1 MSSVL
6 IAGIGNVF
14 LGDDGFGP
22 AVARHLV
29 ERGNLPD
36 QVRVV
41 DYGIRGLHLAYDLLA
56 PASES
61 ERSFSLAG
69 GAVDSSKNERSF
81 SFKGDGVAALILI
94 DALPGDDEPG
104 TVTVLTVGSANDV
117 PVSAGVD
124 AHAMDPATVL
134 ATVRRLGGTLPP
146 TYVVGCRP
154 ANLDEGI
161 GLSPAVAA
169 AVPEAAAA
177 VDVLLGKL
185 TTEGT

>member
-1 MSSVL
+1 VRRVL
-6 IAGIGNVF
+6 VAGIGNVF

-29 ERGNLPD
+29 ERGDLPD

-41 DYGIRGLHLAYDLLA
+41 DYGIRGLHLAYDLLY
-56 PASES
+56 
-61 ERSFSLAG
+61 
-69 GAVDSSKNERSF
+69 
-81 SFKGDGVAALILI
+81 GVAALVLV
-94 DALPGDDEPG
+94 DALPGEDAPG
-104 TVTVLTVGSANDV
+104 TVTVLEVSPADGHDL
-117 PVSAGVD
+117 PVSGGVD

-134 ATVRRLGGTLPP
+134 ATLHRLGGTLPP

-154 ANLDEGI
+154 ANLDEGM

-169 AVPEAAAA
+169 AVPEALAA
-177 VDVLLGKL
+177 VDVLLSKL

>member
-1 MSSVL
+1 MRRVL
-6 IAGIGNVF
+6 VAGFGNVF

-29 ERGNLPD
+29 ERGDLPD

-41 DYGIRGLHLAYDLLA
+41 DYGIRGLHLAYDLLY
-56 PASES
+56 
-61 ERSFSLAG
+61 
-69 GAVDSSKNERSF
+69 
-81 SFKGDGVAALILI
+81 GVAALVLV
-94 DALPGDDEPG
+94 DAVPGEDAPG
-104 TVTVLTVGSANDV
+104 TITVLEVTNV
-117 PVSAGVD
+117 PASPGVD

-134 ATVRRLGGTLPP
+134 ATLHRLGGTPPP

-154 ANLDEGI
+154 ANLGEGM

-169 AVPEAAAA
+169 AVPEAVAA

>member
-1 MSSVL
+1 VRRVL
-6 IAGIGNVF
+6 VAGIGNVF

-29 ERGNLPD
+29 ERGDLPD

-41 DYGIRGLHLAYDLLA
+41 DYGIRGLHLAYDLLY
-56 PASES
+56 
-61 ERSFSLAG
+61 
-69 GAVDSSKNERSF
+69 
-81 SFKGDGVAALILI
+81 GVAALVLV
-94 DALPGDDEPG
+94 DALPGEDAPG
-104 TVTVLTVGSANDV
+104 TITVLEVTNV
-117 PVSAGVD
+117 PASPGVD

-134 ATVRRLGGTLPP
+134 ATLHRLGGTPPP

-154 ANLDEGI
+154 ANLGEGM

-169 AVPEAAAA
+169 AVPEAVAA

>member
-1 MSSVL
+1 MRRVL
-6 IAGIGNVF
+6 VAGIGNVF

-22 AVARHLV
+22 AVAQHLV
-29 ERGNLPD
+29 ERGDLPD

-41 DYGIRGLHLAYDLLA
+41 DYGIRGLHLAYDLLH
-56 PASES
+56 
-61 ERSFSLAG
+61 
-69 GAVDSSKNERSF
+69 
-81 SFKGDGVAALILI
+81 GVAALVLV
-94 DALPGDDEPG
+94 DALPGDDAPG
-104 TVTVLTVGSANDV
+104 TVTVLEVDDV
-117 PVSAGVD
+117 PAGVGLD

-134 ATVRRLGGTLPP
+134 ATLHRLGGTLPP

-154 ANLDEGI
+154 ANLDEGL

-169 AVPEAAAA
+169 AIPEAVAA

>member
-6 IAGIGNVF
+6 VAGIGNVF

-22 AVARHLV
+22 AVAQHLV
-29 ERGNLPD
+29 RRGDLPD
-36 QVRVV
+36 RVRVV
-41 DYGIRGLHLAYDLLA
+41 DYGIRGLHLAYDLLN
-56 PASES
+56 ASEN
-61 ERSFSLAG
+61 ERSFSLG
-69 GAVDSSKNERSF
+69 GEAYDSPNASKNERSF
-81 SFKGDGVAALILI
+81 SLGSVAALILI

-104 TVTVLTVGSANDV
+104 TVTVLEVGTSDLKGTT
-117 PVSAGVD
+117 SVD

-154 ANLDEGI
+154 AGLEETI